1 MSFRDDR
8 EAMRTRIEELE
19 AELDRARRRIEELEA
34 GGAELERLRAR
45 VAELEAELE
54 TPKQKA
60 KRERES
66 KERESKERESKERE
80 SKERESKERESKE
93 RASREKEAARSK
105 ASSEGETDWRALVT
119 PTRAV
124 FGLLGVALVSV
135 LGYTQCAPPT
145 WSGGQ
150 PPTIGV
156 IDLARTPTP
165 PSIQG
170 MAEGGRATP
179 MGCAGV
185 VPLAP
190 QLVVRTTSR
199 QSVSFHVESASDTVL
214 LVQSSGG
221 EVFCDDDSG
230 GGLAPALTAVLEPGE
245 HRVWVGLYESSDT
258 APFSMTIASLAAP
271 EGEIDGRGLS
281 PSSTPTLGR
290 IALTDGV
297 EERSGSV
304 VPQVSASAID
314 DRCRGYLPIAPTAA
328 LLLDEASY
336 VRLDAR
342 ASEDLVLFV
351 ESPGGTIHC
360 DDDSGAGNAPRIAE
374 RLERGT
380 HLVWV
385 GRYGESELSVSF
397 SLGVR
402 GAPVSRASRD
412 REAMPL
418 REGQTV
424 RITGSPALVRDPACG
439 TFVAATPD
447 AVLTLETNLDVSLA
461 ELGTALVVRGPTGP
475 RCLAPGGSTWV
486 AGRHEVFVAMDP
498 EAPVEQTEITLTAS
512 APSIVPYEPAHE

>member
-19 AELDRARRRIEELEA
+19 AELGRARRRIEELEA
-34 GGAELERLRAR
+34 SGAELERLRAR
-45 VAELEAELE
+45 VAELEAALE

-60 KRERES
+60 KREREAE
-66 KERESKERESKERE
+66 EREAAARAARQRAERE
-80 SKERESKERESKE
+80 
-93 RASREKEAARSK
+93 EAARSK
-105 ASSEGETDWRALVT
+105 ASSEGETDLRALVT
-119 PTRAV
+119 PTRAA

-145 WSGGQ
+145 WRRGQ
-150 PPTIGV
+150 PPTMGV
-156 IDLARTPTP
+156 IDLARTPAP

-170 MAEGGRATP
+170 MAEGGRTTP
-179 MGCAGV
+179 MGCVGV

-199 QSVSFHVESASDTVL
+199 QSVSFHVESSSDTVL
-214 LVQSSGG
+214 LVQSSSG

-245 HRVWVGLYESSDT
+245 HRVWVGLYESSDP

-314 DRCRGYLPIAPTAA
+314 DRCRGYLPIAPTAS

-336 VRLDAR
+336 VRLDAT

-402 GAPVSRASRD
+402 GAPVSRASGD
-412 REAMPL
+412 RAAVPL

-424 RITGSPALVRDPACG
+424 RITGSPALVRDPACS

-475 RCLAPGGSTWV
+475 RCIAPGSSTWV

-498 EAPVEQTEITLTAS
+498 EAPVEQTEVTLTAS
-512 APSIVPYEPAHE
+512 APSIVPYEPAPE